1 MSKKEAWALLQ
12 QLDKL
17 ESDALLELAI
27 YLIICI
33 FYKRKPTQ
41 GARLYYE

>member
-17 ESDALLELAI
+17 QPDALLELAI
-27 YLIICI
+27 YLIICV
-33 FYKRKPTQ
+33 YNKCKPTR